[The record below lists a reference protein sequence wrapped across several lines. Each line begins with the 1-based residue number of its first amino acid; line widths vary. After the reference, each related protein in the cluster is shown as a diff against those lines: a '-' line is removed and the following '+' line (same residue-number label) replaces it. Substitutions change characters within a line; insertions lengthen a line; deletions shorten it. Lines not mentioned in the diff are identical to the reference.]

1 MRFVSLKLL
10 PEFFKLMIEIL
21 LASVI
26 VGQVQISPYVIQVDH
41 LTPDNSIVTT
51 LQNIEILEDRD

>member
-1 MRFVSLKLL
+1 
-10 PEFFKLMIEIL
+10 MIEIL

-26 VGQVQISPYVIQVDH
+26 IGQVQISPHVIQVDH

-51 LQNIEILEDRD
+51 LQNIETVEDQD